1 MSAAL
6 GATALPAQV
15 IRPSQPAEVMQWVGA
30 TRINIAYHRPVARGR
45 VLFGK
50 LVPFDSV
57 WSPSADTAATFTTST
72 RITVNG
78 APLAAGTYSIFAIPG
93 QSDWTVYRGTV
104 ERTREWF
111 DGGNR
116 LGGRDPLQK
125 LFSSRGYFGEEC
137 CLLRRARGR
146 GLTT

>member
-1 MSAAL
+1 MRHR
-6 GATALPAQV
+6 V
-15 IRPSQPAEVMQWVGA
+15 IYSG
-30 TRINIAYHRPVARGR
+30 TVAD
-45 VLFGK
+45 
-50 LVPFDSV
+50 DS
-57 WSPSADTAATFTTST
+57 
-72 RITVNG
+72 R
-78 APLAAGTYSIFAIPG
+78 G

-137 CLLRRARGR
+137 CFLRRARGR